1 MKNNIAFK
9 VNIAVITIMITYG
22 IYKFFSNSPFDSNY
36 WGTLFILFA
45 LLIATFNKE

>member
-1 MKNNIAFK
+1 MSNIAFK

-36 WGTLFILFA
+36 WGTLLILFA
-45 LLIATFNKE
+45 LLVTTFEKK

>member
-1 MKNNIAFK
+1 
-9 VNIAVITIMITYG
+9 MITYG

-45 LLIATFNKE
+45 LLLNTFEKE